1 MRTCIYYTMAFKST
15 HYAVAAEKYL
25 SGIINVSVM
34 PTLREH
40 IRFLRNI
47 PLRIEEEDLEK
58 LKDALKMRPDIAEN
72 SSLYKA
78 DGENV
83 SPIEYN

>member
-1 MRTCIYYTMAFKST
+1 MESSNLYRVNK
-15 HYAVAAEKYL
+15 
-25 SGIINVSVM
+25 
-34 PTLREH
+34 
-40 IRFLRNI
+40 
-47 PLRIEEEDLEK
+47 EEDLEK

>member
-1 MRTCIYYTMAFKST
+1 MAFKST

-34 PTLREH
+34 PTLRS
-40 IRFLRNI
+40 ISASSGI
-47 PLRIEEEDLEK
+47 SLRIEEEDLEK

>member
-1 MRTCIYYTMAFKST
+1 MRTCIYYTIAFKST

-34 PTLREH
+34 PTLRS
-40 IRFLRNI
+40 ISASCGI
-47 PLRIEEEDLEK
+47 SLRIEEEDLEK

>member
-34 PTLREH
+34 PTPVSYTHL
-40 IRFLRNI
+40 
-47 PLRIEEEDLEK
+47 DV
-58 LKDALKMRPDIAEN
+58 
-72 SSLYKA
+72 YKRQ
-78 DGENV
+78 V
-83 SPIEYN
+83 